1 MQLPGQIGDVRQVME
16 VCEVWQ
22 MQAQDM
28 MVWLHQEQQ
37 CAEID
42 GDMPYARRGR
52 KTVTD
57 KVDVGNNPRDGN
69 VCWKYLSRGL
79 SRCKLR
85 GKMHSDGADL
95 AVCCSSHIRT
105 PYADT

>member
-42 GDMPYARRGR
+42 GDMPAG
-52 KTVTD
+52 D
-57 KVDVGNNPRDGN
+57 E
-69 VCWKYLSRGL
+69 
-79 SRCKLR
+79 KL
-85 GKMHSDGADL
+85 
-95 AVCCSSHIRT
+95 
-105 PYADT
+105 

>member
-1 MQLPGQIGDVRQVME
+1 ME
-16 VCEVWQ
+16 VCEVWK
-22 MQAQDM
+22 MQAQGI

-42 GDMPYARRGR
+42 GDMPAEDE

-79 SRCKLR
+79 SRCKLQR
-85 GKMHSDGADL
+85 KNAQ
-95 AVCCSSHIRT
+95 
-105 PYADT
+105 

>member
-28 MVWLHQEQQ
+28 MVWLHQERQ

-42 GDMPYARRGR
+42 GDMPAE
-52 KTVTD
+52 D
-57 KVDVGNNPRDGN
+57 E
-69 VCWKYLSRGL
+69 
-79 SRCKLR
+79 KL
-85 GKMHSDGADL
+85 
-95 AVCCSSHIRT
+95 
-105 PYADT
+105 